1 MNVFNGRDEAGFK
14 DEAGNENG
22 VAVVE
27 EKAMKATMAEQR
39 KGDRCMML
47 RIIKY
52 RDEK

>member
-1 MNVFNGRDEAGFK
+1 MNGFEVTDEAGFK
-14 DEAGNENG
+14 DEARIEKG

-39 KGDRCMML
+39 KEDRSMML